1 MWLVYLQQ
9 VEWQIKE
16 GVGVWYQDGVFLQQ
30 CFGILSFEMEQ
41 LDRLGFSQLGV
52 LGIVN
57 FLLVVFVLSFEY
69 LSLSVWLLFLV
80 LQMFFDGLLV
90 SFVRVLMFLVLLFL
104 GFLELGF
111 GCVILGFVFGF
122 LEFFGFGFLF
132 GVLFLQERRY
142 LFQEVRSL
150 DLGIVL
156 QEVFVGNLFFELSE
170 ENFDGKFVNLIF
182 LRMVLDLEVFL
193 GWDCVDL
200 GFMQL
205 FLFFLFVFEIK
216 RFGQVVKKEMKE
228 FKKGEFWFFC
238 WLFGKKKIEVYLL
251 DDKNKLIV
259 WDEKKNQWVNLNELE
274 EEKKVLF
281 LFLILMFKIV

>member
-9 VEWQIKE
+9 VEQQIKE

-30 CFGILSFEMEQ
+30 CFSMLSFEVEQ
-41 LDRLGFSQLGV
+41 DGVGFSQLVV

-57 FLLVVFVLSFEY
+57 LLLVVFVLSFEY
-69 LSLSVWLLFLV
+69 LSFSVWLLFLV

-90 SFVRVLMFLVLLFL
+90 SFVRVLMFLVFLFL

-122 LEFFGFGFLF
+122 LEFFRFDFVILCFGFGFLF

-156 QEVFVGNLFFELSE
+156 LEVFVGNFFFELSE
-170 ENFDGKFVNLIF
+170 ENFGGKFVILVF

-205 FLFFLFVFEIK
+205 FLFFLFVFEMK
-216 RFGQVVKKEMKE
+216 RVG
-228 FKKGEFWFFC
+228 
-238 WLFGKKKIEVYLL
+238 
-251 DDKNKLIV
+251 
-259 WDEKKNQWVNLNELE
+259 
-274 EEKKVLF
+274 
-281 LFLILMFKIV
+281 